1 MIEKPKRNLFFWF
14 LAALYFALG
23 IVIYF
28 GIPSYSFT
36 GLIFLGLGAVILC
49 YLLLGLL
56 ERHSITAAKL
66 LRTLLS
72 ICLCLGLLAAIVTGT
87 LIFKGSLGDPAAD
100 CEYVIVLGC
109 GVNGT
114 VPSLS
119 LQERINAAYAY
130 LDAHPNAICVV
141 SGGQGRNEDISE
153 AACMFREL
161 TGMGIDPSRI
171 WMEGQSTSTTENLQF
186 SLSVIEQKTGT
197 RPKHIGIVSSE
208 YHLYRAGLMAEDLG
222 FTASGIPAAT
232 SWLSLRTNYFLRE
245 IAAVWYYL
253 IGRIFV

>member
-1 MIEKPKRNLFFWF
+1 MSERPKRNLFFWF
-14 LAALYFALG
+14 LAALCFALG
-23 IVIYF
+23 ILIYF
-28 GIPSYSFT
+28 GIPSYSFS
-36 GLIFLGLGAVILC
+36 GLICLGLGAVILC
-49 YLLLGLL
+49 FLLL
-56 ERHSITAAKL
+56 ERLEHRAITAAKV
-66 LRTLLS
+66 LRTILS
-72 ICLCLGLLAAIVTGT
+72 TCLFLGLLTAAVTGII
-87 LIFKGSLGDPAAD
+87 IFKGSLGDPATE

-119 LQERINAAYAY
+119 LRERINAAYDY
-130 LDAHPNAICVV
+130 LTVHPNAVCVV

-153 AACMFREL
+153 AECMYREL
-161 TGMGIDPSRI
+161 TDMGIAPGRI
-171 WMEGQSTSTTENLQF
+171 WMEDQSTSTTENLQF
-186 SLSVIEQKTGT
+186 SLSVIAEKTGT
-197 RPKHIGIVSSE
+197 QPEHIGIVSSE

-222 FTASGIPAAT
+222 VTVSGIPAAT